1 MTTYSSKSK
10 MISPESLR
18 QSKRLLSEARRPLLV
33 THVAPDGDAIGSL
46 LSMGW
51 VLLAQGKS
59 PTLACQ
65 DAFPRRF
72 AFLPGF
78 EKVVQDPPPGPY
90 DLLVTFDCS
99 DLDRIGRIGQ
109 SIGRGLPLLNIDHH
123 VTNTRFGTVDL
134 VAEDA
139 VSTTHILYH
148 LIRHLPHPIDKRIA
162 TCLLTGLVTDTRG
175 FRTANVTP
183 EVFHIAVELMEIGAP
198 LATITRNSLDRRP
211 LAALRLWGAGLTR
224 LQSADG
230 VVWTTLPVSVQQT
243 IGHDGYGDAG
253 LANLLI
259 SAEEARVAVVFT
271 EQPDGAVEVGFRAIP
286 GFDVSH
292 IALQLGGGGHALAAG
307 CRIPGPLEAAQ
318 RRVLTLLWQD
328 LASQKERTPPD
339 DGRHPQPE

>member
-1 MTTYSSKSK
+1 M
-10 MISPESLR
+10 
-18 QSKRLLSEARRPLLV
+18 SETQRPLLV

-46 LSMGW
+46 LGLGW
-51 VLLAQGKS
+51 TLLAQGKS

-65 DAFPRRF
+65 DVLPRRF

-90 DLLVTFDCS
+90 DLLIVLDCS
-99 DLDRIGRIGQ
+99 DLDRIGQIGEVV
-109 SIGRGLPLLNIDHH
+109 GRDLPLLNIDHH

-139 VSTTHILYH
+139 VSTTHLLYH
-148 LIRHLPHPIDKRIA
+148 LLQRLNYSLDERIA

-183 EVFHIAVELMEIGAP
+183 EILRIAVELMEAGAP
-198 LATITRNSLDRRP
+198 LTTITRNGLDRRP
-211 LAALRLWGAGLTR
+211 LAALRLWGAGLAR
-224 LQSADG
+224 LQSANG
-230 VVWTTLPVSVQQT
+230 IVWTTLPVSVQQT

-259 SAEEARVAVVFT
+259 SAEEAKVSVVFT
-271 EQPDGAVEVGFRAIP
+271 EQPDGEVEVGFRATP
-286 GFDVSH
+286 GFDVSR

-307 CRIPGPLEAAQ
+307 CRVPGPLEEAQ
-318 RRVLTLLWQD
+318 RRVLALLRED
-328 LASQKERTPPD
+328 LARQRQQVSPD
-339 DGRHPQPE
+339 DKRHPQPE

>member
-1 MTTYSSKSK
+1 
-10 MISPESLR
+10 MISTESLR
-18 QSKRLLSEARRPLLV
+18 QSRHLLSETRRPLLV

-46 LSMGW
+46 LGMGW
-51 VLLAQGKS
+51 TLLAQGRS

-65 DAFPRRF
+65 DALPRRF

-78 EKVVQDPPPGPY
+78 EKVVQVPPSGPY
-90 DLLVTFDCS
+90 DLLIVLDCS
-99 DLDRIGRIGQ
+99 DLDRIGQISEIVSRD
-109 SIGRGLPLLNIDHH
+109 LPVLNIDHH

-139 VSTTHILYH
+139 VSTTHLLYH
-148 LIRHLPHPIDKRIA
+148 LIRGLDSPLDERIA

-183 EVFHIAVELMEIGAP
+183 EILRIAVELMEAGAP
-198 LATITRNSLDRRP
+198 LTTITRNGLDRRS
-211 LAALRLWGAGLTR
+211 LATLRLWGAGLAR

-230 VVWTTLPVSVQQT
+230 IIWTTLPVSVQQT

-259 SAEEARVAVVFT
+259 GAEEARVAVVFT
-271 EQPDGAVEVGFRAIP
+271 EQPNGEIDVGFRAAP
-286 GFDVSH
+286 GFDVSR

-307 CRIPGPLEAAQ
+307 CRVPGPLEAAQ
-318 RRVLTLLWQD
+318 RQVLALLRKD
-328 LASQKERTPPD
+328 LARQREQVSSD
-339 DGRHPQPE
+339 DGRHPQPG